1 MHSSTLK
8 SVFNLVTILFS
19 FRICNFFYRF
29 HFLAETYFFT
39 YEKIFYLVI
48 RTYFPYIF
56 VILLENK
63 SNILAVLERGGCVD
77 AFFLTVSVLLLCMS
91 NNFLLYTGLQGCYI
105 IKTQDFVI
113 FLWIGNSFI
122 GLSPCTWIGLL
133 LHFVCHRPRVPKVS
147 PRPL

>member
-19 FRICNFFYRF
+19 FRICNFFIGSISLLR
-29 HFLAETYFFT
+29 LISSLMK
-39 YEKIFYLVI
+39 KIFYLVI
-48 RTYFPYIF
+48 RTYFPYMF

-63 SNILAVLERGGCVD
+63 SNMLAVLERGGCVD
-77 AFFLTVSVLLLCMS
+77 AFFLTMSVLLLCMS

-105 IKTQDFVI
+105 IETQDFVI